1 MILSLNTAI
10 LSPGFPSKHKGL
22 KKRFIGQVF
31 SDASKSRLESHNMP
45 DLISLLC
52 IVTGAVDVVY
62 TLALILLV
70 YTYNTCVIYCNRLT
84 PVTAELHQDFKF
96 IVDTNL
102 IAGSQPPYSMCL
114 EWDILGDV
122 CVLLLSS
129 CVSV

>member
-1 MILSLNTAI
+1 
-10 LSPGFPSKHKGL
+10 
-22 KKRFIGQVF
+22 
-31 SDASKSRLESHNMP
+31 MP

-70 YTYNTCVIYCNRLT
+70 YTYDTCVIYCNRLT

-102 IAGSQPPYSMCL
+102 IVGSQPLYSP
-114 EWDILGDV
+114 
-122 CVLLLSS
+122 
-129 CVSV
+129 